1 MQTTRTPRRFRQILF
16 DAVTKSLVR
25 LGIIVFCLPLGMGV
39 LASYPKKIAD
49 RTGILTIFALSF
61 IVTGPVFVG
70 ALQPIFDTLDDVLVE
85 DLPSANDQL
94 VSLVASVL
102 ILLLGYIVARRCRT
116 VVGHVEA
123 LGVAAS
129 RASIAFAIASTAL
142 CATWQV
148 LDGDRGSA
156 ISAIVGAG
164 SVIRNADGAT
174 QDQIRAE
181 FEALRFDR
189 ER

>member
-1 MQTTRTPRRFRQILF
+1 MQTTRTPRRFRQVMF
-16 DAVTKSLVR
+16 DVVTRSLVR

-39 LASYPKKIAD
+39 LASYPKKFAD

-70 ALQPIFDTLDDVLVE
+70 ALQPIFDTLDDVIVE
-85 DLPSANDQL
+85 DLPNANDQL

-102 ILLLGYIVARRCRT
+102 FLWLGYIVARRCRV

-129 RASIAFAIASTAL
+129 RSSIAFAIASAAL

-148 LDGDRGSA
+148 TDGDRGSA
-156 ISAIVGAG
+156 LSAIVGAG
-164 SVIRNADGAT
+164 RVIREADSAT
-174 QDQIRAE
+174 QEKIRAE
-181 FEALRFDR
+181 FEELRVDR
-189 ER
+189 NR